1 MGACLYQNI
10 FVILQQNLRN
20 MDVRERLAALRAQM
34 HEQGLAAYVVP
45 GNDPHASEYMASHWC
60 EMQWLSGFNGESG
73 TMVVTTDRALLWTDS
88 RYYLQAGI
96 ELKDS
101 TIELM
106 RESDID
112 CPSVVEWLKGELKAE
127 SQEPRDERFIGL
139 NPEMFSVND
148 FKAWKE
154 QFAEAGIG
162 VKSVDL
168 IKPIWTEGR
177 PAIPSD
183 KLYPY
188 SADFAGETVESKISR
203 MREILEAKGESQ
215 KSKDYALIV
224 SALDEIAWLLNIRG
238 NDVEYNPVVISY
250 VVLEGDK
257 CTLFVN
263 PEKIDSAAQNYL
275 DFNNI
280 DVQPYEAVFDYIH
293 GLRGTI
299 FYDGAKVNEALYE
312 AIDNGPS
319 DQGPRTKAKNIQS
332 PILIDKAK
340 KNAVELEG
348 ERIAMRQDGAALT
361 RFFKWL
367 EETLV
372 ESQKSKVERPLT
384 EWDLME
390 KLHAFRA
397 MGENFVEESFGTIAG
412 YQGNGAIVHY
422 AATKEHCAE
431 VKKEGMLLLDSGG
444 QYLDG
449 TTDITRTV
457 WLGGRIPEQA
467 KLDYTYVLKGH
478 IALQTARFPR
488 GTRGNQLDALAKQYM
503 WQAGIT
509 FGHGTGHG
517 VGHFLGC
524 HEGPQNVRTDN
535 NPTPLEVGH
544 IISDEPGIYRTGKW
558 GIRTENLITVIP
570 AKQTKATTT
579 EDEWLTF
586 ETLTLCFYDTSLI
599 EMSLM
604 TEDEIDWLNAYHV
617 RVYKEV
623 SPLLNEEEKHYLAKK
638 CVALEI

>member
-1 MGACLYQNI
+1 M
-10 FVILQQNLRN
+10 
-20 MDVRERLAALRAQM
+20 REA
-34 HEQGLAAYVVP
+34 GVAAYVVP
-45 GNDPHASEYMASHWC
+45 GNDPHASEYMAAHWC

-73 TMVVTTDRALLWTDS
+73 TVVVTADRALLWTDS

-112 CPSVVEWLKGELKAE
+112 CPKIIDWL
-127 SQEPRDERFIGL
+127 STNVQGL
-139 NPEMFSVND
+139 VGVNPEMFSVND
-148 FKAWKE
+148 F
-154 QFAEAGIG
+154 AEWNAQ
-162 VKSVDL
+162 VQLKSIDL
-168 IKPIWTEGR
+168 IRPLWTEGR
-177 PAIPSD
+177 PAIPAD

-188 SADFAGETVESKISR
+188 SADFAGETVESKLAR
-203 MREILEAKGESQ
+203 MREQLAAKKG
-215 KSKDYALIV
+215 DALII

-250 VVLEGDK
+250 AVLEADK
-257 CTLFVN
+257 CTLFVDSN
-263 PEKIDSAAQNYL
+263 KIDSPAQNYL

-280 DVQPYEAVFDYIH
+280 DVLPYEAVFDYIR
-293 GLRGTI
+293 GLKGTVL
-299 FYDGAKVNEALYE
+299 FDGARVNEALYE
-312 AIDNGPS
+312 AIPEARKKIN
-319 DQGPRTKAKNIQS
+319 TKS
-332 PILIDKAK
+332 PILIDKAH

-348 ERIAMRQDGAALT
+348 ERIAMRQDAAALT
-361 RFFKWL
+361 RFFLWL
-367 EETLV
+367 EKEAFKNGQT
-372 ESQKSKVERPLT
+372 QT
-384 EWDLME
+384 EWTLME
-390 KLHAFRA
+390 KLHEFRLR
-397 MGENFVEESFGTIAG
+397 GENFVEESFGTIAG
-412 YQGNGAIVHY
+412 YKGNGAIVHY
-422 AATKEHCAE
+422 AATPDKCAE
-431 VKKEGMLLLDSGG
+431 VKPEGMLLLDSGG

-478 IALQTARFPR
+478 IALARARFPR
-488 GTRGNQLDALAKQYM
+488 GTRGNQLDALAKQFM
-503 WQAGIT
+503 WEAGIT

-535 NPTPLEVGH
+535 NPTALEVGH
-544 IISDEPGIYRTGKW
+544 IISDEPGIYRTDKW

-570 AKQTKATTT
+570 AKRTKATTT

-599 EMSLM
+599 ERSLM
-604 TEDEIDWLNAYHV
+604 TEDELDWLNAYHV

-623 SPLLNEEEKHYLAKK
+623 SPLLNAEERKFLARK
-638 CVALEI
+638 CAALEI

>member
-1 MGACLYQNI
+1 MTVQ
-10 FVILQQNLRN
+10 
-20 MDVRERLAALRAQM
+20 ERLAALRGEM
-34 HEQGLAAYVVP
+34 REQGLAAYIVP

-73 TMVVTTDRALLWTDS
+73 TVVVTMDRALLWTDS

-112 CPSVVEWLKGELKAE
+112 CPSVAQWLTKEGERLKVKGE
-127 SQEPRDERFIGL
+127 RFVVGV

-148 FKAWKE
+148 FQELKE
-154 QFAEAGIG
+154 KLESFNFQLSSFN
-162 VKSVDL
+162 L
-168 IKPIWTEGR
+168 IQPIWTEGR

-183 KLYPY
+183 KLYAYP
-188 SADFAGETVESKISR
+188 ADYAGETVESKLAR
-203 MREILEAKGESQ
+203 MREKLAAMHGDSMI
-215 KSKDYALIV
+215 I

-250 VVLEGDK
+250 VVLEADK

-263 PEKIDSAAQNYL
+263 PGKIDSAAQNYL
-275 DFNNI
+275 DSNHI
-280 DVQPYEAVFDYIH
+280 DVQPYEAVFNYIR
-293 GLRGTI
+293 GLKGTV

-312 AIDNGPS
+312 AIDQGPS
-319 DQGPRTKAKNIQS
+319 DQGPRTKAVNIQS
-332 PILIDKAK
+332 PILVDKAK

-348 ERIAMRQDGAALT
+348 ERRAMRLDGAALT

-367 EETLV
+367 EETLDKRQKTKD
-372 ESQKSKVERPLT
+372 ESPLT

-390 KLHAFRA
+390 KLHEFRA
-397 MGENFVEESFGTIAG
+397 MGEGFVEESFGTIAG

-422 AATKEHCAE
+422 AATKENCAE
-431 VKKEGMLLLDSGG
+431 VRKEGMLLLDSGG

-449 TTDITRTV
+449 TTDITRTT
-457 WLGGRIPEQA
+457 WLGGRIPQQA
-467 KLDYTYVLKGH
+467 KDDYTYVLKGH
-478 IALQTARFPR
+478 IALARARFPR

-503 WQAGIT
+503 WAAGIT

-535 NPTPLEVGH
+535 NPTPLEAGH

-570 AKQTKATTT
+570 AKQTKETTT
-579 EDEWLTF
+579 EDEWLAF
-586 ETLTLCFYDTSLI
+586 ETLTLCFYDTNLI
-599 EMSLM
+599 EMSMM

-623 SPLLNEEEKHYLAKK
+623 SPLLNEEEREYLARK
-638 CVALEI
+638 CKALEI

>member
-1 MGACLYQNI
+1 M
-10 FVILQQNLRN
+10 
-20 MDVRERLAALRAQM
+20 REA
-34 HEQGLAAYVVP
+34 GVAAYVVP
-45 GNDPHASEYMASHWC
+45 GNDPHASEYMAAHWC

-73 TMVVTTDRALLWTDS
+73 TVVVTADRALLWTDS

-112 CPSVVEWLKGELKAE
+112 CPKIIDWL
-127 SQEPRDERFIGL
+127 STNVQGL
-139 NPEMFSVND
+139 VGVNPEMFSVND
-148 FKAWKE
+148 F
-154 QFAEAGIG
+154 AEWNAQ
-162 VKSVDL
+162 VQLKSIDL
-168 IKPIWTEGR
+168 IRPLWTEGR
-177 PAIPSD
+177 PAIPAD

-188 SADFAGETVESKISR
+188 SADFAGETVESKLAR
-203 MREILEAKGESQ
+203 MREQLAAKKG
-215 KSKDYALIV
+215 DALII

-250 VVLEGDK
+250 AVLEADK
-257 CTLFVN
+257 CTLFVDSN
-263 PEKIDSAAQNYL
+263 KIDSPAQNYL

-280 DVQPYEAVFDYIH
+280 DVLPYEAVFDYIR
-293 GLRGTI
+293 GLKGTVL
-299 FYDGAKVNEALYE
+299 FDGARVNEALYE
-312 AIDNGPS
+312 AIPEACKKIN
-319 DQGPRTKAKNIQS
+319 TKS
-332 PILIDKAK
+332 PILIDKAH

-348 ERIAMRQDGAALT
+348 ERIAMRQDAAALT
-361 RFFKWL
+361 RFFLWL
-367 EETLV
+367 EKEAFKNGQT
-372 ESQKSKVERPLT
+372 QT
-384 EWDLME
+384 EWTLME
-390 KLHAFRA
+390 KLHEFRLR
-397 MGENFVEESFGTIAG
+397 GENFVEESFGTIAG
-412 YQGNGAIVHY
+412 YKGNGAIVHY
-422 AATKEHCAE
+422 AATPDKCAE
-431 VKKEGMLLLDSGG
+431 VKPEGMLLLDSGG

-478 IALQTARFPR
+478 IALARARFPR
-488 GTRGNQLDALAKQYM
+488 GTRGNQLDALAKQFM
-503 WQAGIT
+503 WEAGIT

-535 NPTPLEVGH
+535 NPTALEVGH
-544 IISDEPGIYRTGKW
+544 IISDEPGIYRTDKW

-570 AKQTKATTT
+570 AKRTKATTT

-599 EMSLM
+599 ERSLM
-604 TEDEIDWLNAYHV
+604 TEDELDWLNAYHV

-623 SPLLNEEEKHYLAKK
+623 SPLLNAEERKFLARK
-638 CVALEI
+638 CAAIEI

>member
-1 MGACLYQNI
+1 MNVL
-10 FVILQQNLRN
+10 
-20 MDVRERLAALRAQM
+20 DRLAALRAAM
-34 HEQGLAAYVVP
+34 KEAKVAAYVVP

-73 TMVVTTDRALLWTDS
+73 TMVVTTDKALLWTDS

-112 CPSVVEWLKGELKAE
+112 CPSVVDWLAE
-127 SQEPRDERFIGL
+127 NVQGL
-139 NPEMFSVND
+139 VGVNPEMFSVND
-148 FKAWKE
+148 FSAWNEKI
-154 QFAEAGIG
+154 AL
-162 VKSVDL
+162 KSIDL
-168 IKPIWTEGR
+168 IKPLWIEGR
-177 PAIPSD
+177 PAIPQD

-188 SADFAGETVESKISR
+188 SADFAGESVESKLAR
-203 MREILEAKGESQ
+203 MREKLA
-215 KSKDYALIV
+215 ALHGDAIIV

-250 VVLEGDK
+250 VVLEADK
-257 CTLFVN
+257 CTLFVDAN
-263 PEKIDSAAQNYL
+263 KIDTVARNYL

-280 DVQPYEAVFDYIH
+280 DVQPYEAVFEYIAR
-293 GLRGTI
+293 LSGTVI
-299 FYDGAKVNEALYE
+299 YDGARVNEALFE
-312 AIDNGPS
+312 AIPAGCKKIN
-319 DQGPRTKAKNIQS
+319 TKS
-332 PILIDKAK
+332 PILIDKAH

-348 ERIAMRQDGAALT
+348 ERIAMRQDAAALT

-367 EETLV
+367 EEEAFANGKT
-372 ESQKSKVERPLT
+372 QT

-390 KLHAFRA
+390 KLHAFRV

-412 YQGNGAIVHY
+412 YKGNGAIVHY
-422 AATKEHCAE
+422 AATKDNCAE
-431 VKKEGMLLLDSGG
+431 VKPEGMLLLDSGG

-457 WLGGRIPEQA
+457 WLGGEIPTQA

-503 WQAGIT
+503 WEAGIT

-544 IISDEPGIYRTGKW
+544 IVSDEPGIYRTGQW

-570 AKQTKATTT
+570 AKQTEATTT

-586 ETLTLCFYDTSLI
+586 ETLTLCFYDTNLI
-599 EMSLM
+599 DMSLM
-604 TEDEIDWLNAYHV
+604 TDKEIAWINAYHE
-617 RVYKEV
+617 RVYKETA
-623 SPLLNEEEKHYLAKK
+623 PLLNAEEAAYLARK
-638 CVALEI
+638 CAPIQL

>member
-1 MGACLYQNI
+1 MTVL
-10 FVILQQNLRN
+10 
-20 MDVRERLAALRAQM
+20 ERLSALRELM
-34 HEQGLAAYVVP
+34 RKNGLAAYVVP

-60 EMQWLSGFNGESG
+60 EMQWISGFNGESG
-73 TMVVTTDRALLWTDS
+73 TMVVTLDKALLWTDS

-112 CPSVVEWLKGELKAE
+112 CPSVIDWLSENIQGVV
-127 SQEPRDERFIGL
+127 GV

-148 FKAWKE
+148 FADWKE
-154 QFAEAGIG
+154 KAELRSI
-162 VKSVDL
+162 DL
-168 IKPIWTEGR
+168 IKPIWTENR
-177 PAIPSD
+177 PAIPQD

-188 SADFAGETVESKISR
+188 SADFAGETIESKLSR
-203 MREILEAKGESQ
+203 MREQLAK
-215 KSKDYALIV
+215 KKADALIV

-250 VVLEGDK
+250 VVLEADK
-257 CTLFVN
+257 CTLFVDAN
-263 PEKIDSAAQNYL
+263 KIDSPAQNYL

-280 DVQPYEAVFDYIH
+280 DVKPYEAVFSYISS
-293 GLRGTI
+293 LSGTI
-299 FYDGAKVNEALYE
+299 LYDGARVNEALYE
-312 AIDNGPS
+312 AIPEGCKKIN
-319 DQGPRTKAKNIQS
+319 AKS

-348 ERIAMRQDGAALT
+348 ERIAMRQDAVALT
-361 RFFKWL
+361 RFFMWL
-367 EETLV
+367 EEEAFANGQT
-372 ESQKSKVERPLT
+372 QT
-384 EWDLME
+384 EWSLME
-390 KLHAFRA
+390 KLHEFRLK
-397 MGENFVEESFGTIAG
+397 GENFVEESFGTIAG
-412 YQGNGAIVHY
+412 YLGNGAIVHY
-422 AATKEHCAE
+422 AATKDNCAE
-431 VKKEGMLLLDSGG
+431 VKPQGMLLLDSGG

-457 WLGGRIPEQA
+457 WLGGRIPQQA

-478 IALQTARFPR
+478 IALARARFPR

-503 WQAGIT
+503 WEAGIT

-535 NPTPLEVGH
+535 NPTALEVGH
-544 IISDEPGIYRTGKW
+544 IISDEPGIYRTDMW

-579 EDEWLTF
+579 EDEWLAF

-604 TEDEIDWLNAYHV
+604 TEDEIHWINAYHV

-623 SPLLNEEEKHYLAKK
+623 SPLLNDEEKKYLAYK
-638 CVALEI
+638 CAALGD

>member
-1 MGACLYQNI
+1 MKEAK
-10 FVILQQNLRN
+10 V
-20 MDVRERLAALRAQM
+20 
-34 HEQGLAAYVVP
+34 AAYVMP

-73 TMVVTTDRALLWTDS
+73 TMVVTTDKALLWTDS

-112 CPSVVEWLKGELKAE
+112 CPSVVDWLAE
-127 SQEPRDERFIGL
+127 NVQGL
-139 NPEMFSVND
+139 VGVNPEMFSVND
-148 FKAWKE
+148 FSAWNEKI
-154 QFAEAGIG
+154 AL
-162 VKSVDL
+162 KSIDL
-168 IKPIWTEGR
+168 IKPLWIEGR
-177 PAIPSD
+177 PAIPAD

-188 SADFAGETVESKISR
+188 SADFAGENVESKLAR
-203 MREILEAKGESQ
+203 MREKLV
-215 KSKDYALIV
+215 ALHGDAIIV
-224 SALDEIAWLLNIRG
+224 SASDEIAWLLNIRG

-250 VVLEGDK
+250 VVLEADK
-257 CTLFVN
+257 CTLFVDAN
-263 PEKIDSAAQNYL
+263 KIDTVARNYL

-280 DVQPYEAVFDYIH
+280 DMQPYEAVFEYIAR
-293 GLRGTI
+293 LSGTVI
-299 FYDGAKVNEALYE
+299 YDGARVNEALFE
-312 AIDNGPS
+312 AIPANCKKIN
-319 DQGPRTKAKNIQS
+319 TKS
-332 PILIDKAK
+332 PILIDKAH

-348 ERIAMRQDGAALT
+348 ERIAMRQDAAALT

-367 EETLV
+367 EEEAFANGKT
-372 ESQKSKVERPLT
+372 QT

-390 KLHAFRA
+390 KLHAFRV

-412 YQGNGAIVHY
+412 YKGNGAIVHY
-422 AATKEHCAE
+422 AATKDNCAE
-431 VKKEGMLLLDSGG
+431 VKPEGMLLLDSGG

-457 WLGGRIPEQA
+457 WLGGEIPTQA

-488 GTRGNQLDALAKQYM
+488 GTRGNQLDALAKQFM
-503 WQAGIT
+503 WEAGIT

-544 IISDEPGIYRTGKW
+544 IVSDEPGIYRTGQW

-570 AKQTKATTT
+570 AKQTEATTT

-586 ETLTLCFYDTSLI
+586 ETLTLCFYDTNLI
-599 EMSLM
+599 DMSLM
-604 TEDEIDWLNAYHV
+604 TDKEIAWINAYHE
-617 RVYKEV
+617 RVYKETA
-623 SPLLNEEEKHYLAKK
+623 PLLNAEEAAYLARK
-638 CVALEI
+638 CAPIQL

>member
-1 MGACLYQNI
+1 MNI
-10 FVILQQNLRN
+10 L
-20 MDVRERLAALRAQM
+20 ERLAALRALM
-34 HEQGLAAYVVP
+34 KENGLSAYVVP

-60 EMQWLSGFNGESG
+60 EMQWLSGFNGEAG
-73 TMVVTTDRALLWTDS
+73 TMVVTMDKALLWTDS

-106 RESDID
+106 RESDVD
-112 CPSVVEWLKGELKAE
+112 CPRITEWLCEQFTVHN
-127 SQEPRDERFIGL
+127 SQCTIGV

-154 QFAEAGIG
+154 DLAKAGIEIQ
-162 VKSVDL
+162 SIDL
-168 IKPIWTEGR
+168 IKPIWVEGR
-177 PAIPSD
+177 PAIPQD

-188 SADFAGETVESKISR
+188 SADFAGETVESKLTR
-203 MREILEAKGESQ
+203 MREIVNR
-215 KSKDYALIV
+215 KSSNRQWALII

-250 VVLEGDK
+250 VVLEADK
-257 CTLFVN
+257 CTLFVDAN
-263 PEKIDSAAQNYL
+263 KVDTVAQNYL

-280 DVQPYEAVFDYIH
+280 DVQSYEAVFAYIN
-293 GLRGTI
+293 GLKGTVL
-299 FYDGAKVNEALYE
+299 YDGARVNEALFE
-312 AIDNGPS
+312 AIPADCKKIN
-319 DQGPRTKAKNIQS
+319 TKS

-348 ERIAMRQDGAALT
+348 ERIAMRQDAVALT

-367 EETLV
+367 EEEAFADGKT
-372 ESQKSKVERPLT
+372 QT

-390 KLHAFRA
+390 KLHEFRA

-422 AATKEHCAE
+422 AATKDNCAI
-431 VKKEGMLLLDSGG
+431 VKPEGMLLLDSGG

-457 WLGGRIPEQA
+457 WLGGRIPQQA

-478 IALQTARFPR
+478 IALARARFPR

-503 WQAGIT
+503 WEAGIT
-509 FGHGTGHG
+509 YGHGTGHG

-535 NPTPLEVGH
+535 NPTALEIGH
-544 IISDEPGIYRTGKW
+544 IVSDEPGIYRTDKW

-570 AKQTKATTT
+570 AKQTKETTT
-579 EDEWLTF
+579 EDEWLAF

-623 SPLLNEEEKHYLAKK
+623 SPLLNDEEKSYLAYK
-638 CVALEI
+638 CAAIEL

>member
-1 MGACLYQNI
+1 MKVL
-10 FVILQQNLRN
+10 
-20 MDVRERLAALRAQM
+20 DRLAALRAAM
-34 HEQGLAAYVVP
+34 KEANVAAYVVP

-73 TMVVTTDRALLWTDS
+73 TMVVTTDKALLWTDS

-112 CPSVVEWLKGELKAE
+112 CPSVVDWLAE
-127 SQEPRDERFIGL
+127 NVQGL
-139 NPEMFSVND
+139 VGVNPEMFSVND
-148 FKAWKE
+148 FSAWNEKI
-154 QFAEAGIG
+154 AL
-162 VKSVDL
+162 KSIDL
-168 IKPIWTEGR
+168 IKPLWIEGR
-177 PAIPSD
+177 PAIPQD

-188 SADFAGETVESKISR
+188 SADFAGESVESKLAR
-203 MREILEAKGESQ
+203 MRKKLA
-215 KSKDYALIV
+215 ALHGDAIIV

-250 VVLEGDK
+250 VVLKADK
-257 CTLFVN
+257 CTLFVDAN
-263 PEKIDSAAQNYL
+263 KIDTVARNYL

-280 DVQPYEAVFDYIH
+280 DVQPYEAVFEYIAR
-293 GLRGTI
+293 LSGTVI
-299 FYDGAKVNEALYE
+299 YDGARVNEALFE
-312 AIDNGPS
+312 AIPAGCKKIN
-319 DQGPRTKAKNIQS
+319 TKS
-332 PILIDKAK
+332 PILIDKAH

-348 ERIAMRQDGAALT
+348 ERIAMRQDAAALT

-367 EETLV
+367 EEEAFANGKT
-372 ESQKSKVERPLT
+372 QT

-390 KLHAFRA
+390 KLHAFRV

-412 YQGNGAIVHY
+412 YKGNGAIVHY
-422 AATKEHCAE
+422 AATKENCAE
-431 VKKEGMLLLDSGG
+431 VHPKGMLLLDSGG

-457 WLGGRIPEQA
+457 WLGGEIPTQA

-503 WQAGIT
+503 WEAGIT

-544 IISDEPGIYRTGKW
+544 IVSDEPGIYRTGQW

-570 AKQTKATTT
+570 AKQTEATTT

-586 ETLTLCFYDTSLI
+586 ETLTLCFYDTNLI
-599 EMSLM
+599 DMSLM
-604 TEDEIDWLNAYHV
+604 TDKEIAWINAYHE
-617 RVYKEV
+617 RVYKETA
-623 SPLLNEEEKHYLAKK
+623 PLLNAEEAAYLARK
-638 CVALEI
+638 CAPIQL

>member
-1 MGACLYQNI
+1 MKTI
-10 FVILQQNLRN
+10 EKI
-20 MDVRERLAALRAQM
+20 AALRQAM
-34 HEQGLAAYVVP
+34 REAGVAAYVVP
-45 GNDPHASEYMASHWC
+45 GNDPHASEYMAAHWC

-73 TMVVTTDRALLWTDS
+73 TVVVTEDRALLWTDS

-112 CPSVVEWLKGELKAE
+112 CPSVVNWLSENVQGL
-127 SQEPRDERFIGL
+127 IGV

-148 FKAWKE
+148 FAEWKE
-154 QFAEAGIG
+154 KIQL
-162 VKSVDL
+162 KSIDL
-168 IKPIWTEGR
+168 IRPLWTEGR
-177 PAIPSD
+177 PAIPAD

-188 SADFAGETVESKISR
+188 SADFAGETVESKLAR
-203 MREILEAKGESQ
+203 MREQLAAKKG
-215 KSKDYALIV
+215 DALII

-250 VVLEGDK
+250 VVLEADK
-257 CTLFVN
+257 CTLFVDSN
-263 PEKIDSAAQNYL
+263 KIDSPAQNYL

-280 DVQPYEAVFDYIH
+280 DVLPYEAVFEYIR
-293 GLRGTI
+293 GLKGMVL
-299 FYDGAKVNEALYE
+299 FDGARVNEALYE
-312 AIDNGPS
+312 AIPEGCKKVN
-319 DQGPRTKAKNIQS
+319 TKS
-332 PILIDKAK
+332 PILIDKAH

-348 ERIAMRQDGAALT
+348 ERIAMRQDAAALT
-361 RFFKWL
+361 RFFLWL
-367 EETLV
+367 EKEAFKNGQT
-372 ESQKSKVERPLT
+372 QT
-384 EWDLME
+384 EWTLME
-390 KLHAFRA
+390 KLHEFRLR
-397 MGENFVEESFGTIAG
+397 GENFVEESFGTIAG
-412 YQGNGAIVHY
+412 YKGNGAIVHY
-422 AATKEHCAE
+422 AATPEKCAE
-431 VKKEGMLLLDSGG
+431 VKPEGMLLLDSGG

-478 IALQTARFPR
+478 IALARARFPR

-503 WQAGIT
+503 WEAGIT

-535 NPTPLEVGH
+535 NPTALEVGH
-544 IISDEPGIYRTGKW
+544 IISDEPGIYRTDKW

-570 AKQTKATTT
+570 AKRTKATTT
-579 EDEWLTF
+579 EDEWLAF
-586 ETLTLCFYDTSLI
+586 ETLTLCFYDTNLI

-617 RVYKEV
+617 RVYKETA
-623 SPLLNEEEKHYLAKK
+623 PLLNAEERNFLARK
-638 CVALEI
+638 CAALEV

>member
-1 MGACLYQNI
+1 MKTI
-10 FVILQQNLRN
+10 
-20 MDVRERLAALRAQM
+20 EKLAALRQAM
-34 HEQGLAAYVVP
+34 REAGVAAYVVP
-45 GNDPHASEYMASHWC
+45 GNDPHASEYMAAHWC

-73 TMVVTTDRALLWTDS
+73 TVVVTEDRALLWTDS

-112 CPSVVEWLKGELKAE
+112 CPSVVNWLSEHVQGL
-127 SQEPRDERFIGL
+127 IGV

-148 FKAWKE
+148 FAEWKE
-154 QFAEAGIG
+154 KIQL
-162 VKSVDL
+162 KSIDL
-168 IKPIWTEGR
+168 IRPLWVEGR

-183 KLYPY
+183 RLYPY
-188 SADFAGETVESKISR
+188 SADFAGETVESKLAR
-203 MREILEAKGESQ
+203 MREQLAVKQGN
-215 KSKDYALIV
+215 ALII

-250 VVLEGDK
+250 VVLEADK
-257 CTLFVN
+257 CTLFVDAA
-263 PEKIDSAAQNYL
+263 KIDSPAQNYL

-280 DVQPYEAVFDYIH
+280 DVLPYEAVFDYIR
-293 GLRGTI
+293 GLKGTVL
-299 FYDGAKVNEALYE
+299 FDGARVNEALYE
-312 AIDNGPS
+312 AIPEACKKIN
-319 DQGPRTKAKNIQS
+319 TKS
-332 PILIDKAK
+332 PILIDKAH

-348 ERIAMRQDGAALT
+348 ERIAMRQDAAALT
-361 RFFKWL
+361 RFFLWL
-367 EETLV
+367 EKEAFQNGQT
-372 ESQKSKVERPLT
+372 QT
-384 EWDLME
+384 EWTLME
-390 KLHAFRA
+390 KLHEFRLR
-397 MGENFVEESFGTIAG
+397 GENFVEESFGTIAG
-412 YQGNGAIVHY
+412 YKGNGAIVHY
-422 AATKEHCAE
+422 AATPDKCAE
-431 VKKEGMLLLDSGG
+431 VKPEGMLLLDSGG

-478 IALQTARFPR
+478 IALARARFPR
-488 GTRGNQLDALAKQYM
+488 GTRGNQLDALAKQFM
-503 WQAGIT
+503 WEAGIT

-535 NPTPLEVGH
+535 NPAALEIGH
-544 IISDEPGIYRTGKW
+544 IISDEPGIYRTDKW

-570 AKQTKATTT
+570 AKRTKATTT
-579 EDEWLTF
+579 EDEWLAF
-586 ETLTLCFYDTSLI
+586 ETLTLCFYDTNLI
-599 EMSLM
+599 ERSLM

-623 SPLLNEEEKHYLAKK
+623 SPLLNAEERKFLARK
-638 CVALEI
+638 CAALD

>member
-1 MGACLYQNI
+1 
-10 FVILQQNLRN
+10 
-20 MDVRERLAALRAQM
+20 MDVKDRLSALRKAM
-34 HEQGLAAYVVP
+34 REAGLSAYVVP
-45 GNDPHASEYMASHWC
+45 GNDPHASEYMAAHWC
-60 EMQWLSGFNGESG
+60 EMQWLSGFSGEAG
-73 TMVVTTDRALLWTDS
+73 TMVVTLDKALLWTDS

-112 CPSVVEWLKGELKAE
+112 CPSITDWLCDELKIKNE
-127 SQEPRDERFIGL
+127 KLKIGV

-148 FKAWKE
+148 FGEWRDKLSD
-154 QFAEAGIG
+154 AGIQI
-162 VKSVDL
+162 KSIDL
-168 IKPIWTEGR
+168 IKPLWTEGR
-177 PAIPSD
+177 PAIPAD

-188 SADFAGETVESKISR
+188 SADFAGETVESKLAR
-203 MREILEAKGESQ
+203 MREIVNR
-215 KSKDYALIV
+215 KSSNGKWALV
-224 SALDEIAWLLNIRG
+224 TNALDEIAWLLNIRG
-238 NDVEYNPVVISY
+238 NDVEFNPVVIAY
-250 VVLEGDK
+250 VVLQADK
-257 CTLFVN
+257 CTLFVDAH
-263 PEKIDSAAQNYL
+263 KIDSPAQNYL

-280 DVQPYEAVFDYIH
+280 DVQPYEAVFDYIR
-293 GLRGTI
+293 GLQGTVL
-299 FYDGAKVNEALYE
+299 YDGARVNEALYE
-312 AIDNGPS
+312 AIPEACKKVN
-319 DQGPRTKAKNIQS
+319 TKS

-348 ERIAMRQDGAALT
+348 ERIAMRQDSAALT

-367 EETLV
+367 EEEAFSNDKRQTTND
-372 ESQKSKVERPLT
+372 RLT

-390 KLHAFRA
+390 KLHEFRL

-412 YQGNGAIVHY
+412 YKGNGAIVHY
-422 AATKEHCAE
+422 AATKDNCAE
-431 VKKEGMLLLDSGG
+431 VHPEGMLLLDSGG

-457 WLGGRIPEQA
+457 WLGGDIPEQA

-478 IALQTARFPR
+478 IALQTVRFPR

-503 WQAGIT
+503 WEAGIT

-535 NPTPLEVGH
+535 NPTVLEVGH
-544 IISDEPGIYRTGKW
+544 VISDEPGIYRTGEW

-570 AKQTKATTT
+570 APLSNEALTGPTTN
-579 EDEWLTF
+579 DEWLTF

-599 EMSLM
+599 EWSLM
-604 TEDEIDWLNAYHV
+604 TPAEIAWLNAYHE
-617 RVYKEV
+617 RVYKETA
-623 SPLLNEEEKHYLAKK
+623 PLLNADEAAFLAKK
-638 CVALEI
+638 CAPIAA

>member
-1 MGACLYQNI
+1 MHRKIYFLMN
-10 FVILQQNLRN
+10 VL
-20 MDVRERLAALRAQM
+20 ERLAALRQQM
-34 HEQGLAAYVVP
+34 REAGVAAYVVP
-45 GNDPHASEYMASHWC
+45 GNDPHASEYMASHWF
-60 EMQWLSGFNGESG
+60 EMQWISGFNGESG
-73 TMVVTTDRALLWTDS
+73 TMVITMDRALLWTDS

-96 ELKDS
+96 ELKGS

-112 CPSVVEWLKGELKAE
+112 CPKLIDWLADNVQGL
-127 SQEPRDERFIGL
+127 IGV

-148 FKAWKE
+148 FADWKE
-154 QFAEAGIG
+154 KVEL
-162 VKSVDL
+162 KSIDL

-177 PAIPSD
+177 PAIPQH

-188 SADFAGETVESKISR
+188 SADFAGETVESKLAR
-203 MREILEAKGESQ
+203 MREIINH
-215 KSKDYALIV
+215 KSAIINHKWALII

-238 NDVEYNPVVISY
+238 KDVEYNPVVISY
-250 VVLEGDK
+250 VVLEADK
-257 CTLFVN
+257 CTLFVDPN
-263 PEKIDSAAQNYL
+263 KVDSPAQNYL

-280 DVQPYEAVFDYIH
+280 DIKPYEAVFDYIRS
-293 GLRGTI
+293 LSGTI
-299 FYDGAKVNEALYE
+299 LYDGARVNEALYE
-312 AIDNGPS
+312 AIPEGCKKINS
-319 DQGPRTKAKNIQS
+319 KS

-348 ERIAMRQDGAALT
+348 ERLAMKQDAVALT

-367 EETLV
+367 EE
-372 ESQKSKVERPLT
+372 EAFANSKTQT
-384 EWDLME
+384 EWNLME
-390 KLHAFRA
+390 KLHEFRA
-397 MGENFVEESFGTIAG
+397 MGENFTDESFGTIAG

-422 AATKEHCAE
+422 AATKDNCAE
-431 VKKEGMLLLDSGG
+431 VHPEGMLLLDSGG

-457 WLGGRIPEQA
+457 WLGGRIPQQA

-478 IALQTARFPR
+478 IALATARFPR

-503 WQAGIT
+503 WAAGIT
-509 FGHGTGHG
+509 YGHGTGHG

-535 NPTPLEVGH
+535 NPTPLEIGH

-599 EMSLM
+599 EMSIM

-617 RVYKEV
+617 RVYKEIA
-623 SPLLNEEEKHYLAKK
+623 PLLNADEAKYLARK
-638 CVALEI
+638 CAAIEL

>member
-1 MGACLYQNI
+1 MNI
-10 FVILQQNLRN
+10 
-20 MDVRERLAALRAQM
+20 RERIEALRSAM
-34 HEQGLAAYVVP
+34 RAEGLAAYVVP
-45 GNDPHASEYMASHWC
+45 GNDPHASEYMAAHWC

-73 TMVVTTDRALLWTDS
+73 TMVVTLDRALLWTDS

-96 ELKDS
+96 ELEGS
-101 TIELM
+101 GIELM

-112 CPSVVEWLKGELKAE
+112 CPSVPEWLERLAVSGERLE
-127 SQEPRDERFIGL
+127 VGV
-139 NPEMFSVND
+139 NPEMFSVD
-148 FKAWKE
+148 TFAAWSEK
-154 QFAEAGIG
+154 ISL
-162 VKSVDL
+162 KSVDL
-168 IKPIWTEGR
+168 IKPLWTEGR
-177 PAIPSD
+177 PAIPQD
-183 KLYPY
+183 KLSPY
-188 SADFAGETVESKISR
+188 SADFAGETVESKLAR
-203 MREILEAKGESQ
+203 MR
-215 KSKDYALIV
+215 ALINGKWKIENGKWALVV

-250 VVLEGDK
+250 VVLEDDK
-257 CTLFVN
+257 CTLFVDAN
-263 PEKIDSAAQNYL
+263 KIDSPAQNYL

-280 DVQPYEAVFDYIH
+280 DVQPYEAVFDYIAS
-293 GLRGTI
+293 LSGTVL
-299 FYDGAKVNEALYE
+299 FDGARVNEALYE
-312 AIDNGPS
+312 AIPASCKKIN
-319 DQGPRTKAKNIQS
+319 TKS

-340 KNAVELEG
+340 KNAIELEG
-348 ERIAMRQDGAALT
+348 ERIAMRQDCVALT

-367 EETLV
+367 DEEAFANGQT
-372 ESQKSKVERPLT
+372 QT
-384 EWDLME
+384 EWSLME
-390 KLHAFRA
+390 KLHEFRM

-422 AATKEHCAE
+422 AATEDKCAE
-431 VKKEGMLLLDSGG
+431 VKPEGMLLLDSGG

-457 WLGGRIPEQA
+457 WLGGRIPQQA

-509 FGHGTGHG
+509 YGHGTGHG

-558 GIRTENLITVIP
+558 GIRTENLITVVP

-599 EMSLM
+599 EMDLM
-604 TEDEIDWLNAYHV
+604 TDEEIDYINAYHV

-623 SPLLNEEEKHYLAKK
+623 SPLLSDEEKSYLAYK
-638 CVALEI
+638 CAAIER

>member
-1 MGACLYQNI
+1 MNVL
-10 FVILQQNLRN
+10 
-20 MDVRERLAALRAQM
+20 DRLAALRAAM
-34 HEQGLAAYVVP
+34 KEAKVAAYVVP

-73 TMVVTTDRALLWTDS
+73 TMVVTTDKALLWTDS

-112 CPSVVEWLKGELKAE
+112 CPSVVDWLAE
-127 SQEPRDERFIGL
+127 NVQGL
-139 NPEMFSVND
+139 VGVNPEMFSVND
-148 FKAWKE
+148 FSAWNEKI
-154 QFAEAGIG
+154 AL
-162 VKSVDL
+162 KSIDL
-168 IKPIWTEGR
+168 IKPLWIEGR
-177 PAIPSD
+177 PAIPQD

-188 SADFAGETVESKISR
+188 SADFAGETVESKLAR
-203 MREILEAKGESQ
+203 MREKLV
-215 KSKDYALIV
+215 ALHGDAIIV

-250 VVLEGDK
+250 VVLKADK
-257 CTLFVN
+257 CTLFVDAN
-263 PEKIDSAAQNYL
+263 KIDTVARNYL

-280 DVQPYEAVFDYIH
+280 DVQPYEAVFEYIAR
-293 GLRGTI
+293 LSGTVI
-299 FYDGAKVNEALYE
+299 YDGARVNEALFE
-312 AIDNGPS
+312 AIPAGRKKIN
-319 DQGPRTKAKNIQS
+319 TKS
-332 PILIDKAK
+332 PILIDKAH

-348 ERIAMRQDGAALT
+348 ERIAMRQDAAALT

-367 EETLV
+367 EEEAFANGKT
-372 ESQKSKVERPLT
+372 QT

-390 KLHAFRA
+390 KLHAFRV

-412 YQGNGAIVHY
+412 YKGNGAIVHY
-422 AATKEHCAE
+422 AATKDNCAE
-431 VKKEGMLLLDSGG
+431 VKPEGMLLLDSGG

-457 WLGGRIPEQA
+457 WLGGEIPTQA

-503 WQAGIT
+503 WEAGIT

-544 IISDEPGIYRTGKW
+544 IVSDEPGIYRTGQW

-570 AKQTKATTT
+570 AKQTEATTT

-586 ETLTLCFYDTSLI
+586 ETLTLCFYDTNLI
-599 EMSLM
+599 DMSLM
-604 TEDEIDWLNAYHV
+604 TDKEIAWINAYHE
-617 RVYKEV
+617 RVYKETA
-623 SPLLNEEEKHYLAKK
+623 PLLNAEEAAYLAHK
-638 CVALEI
+638 CAPIQL

>member
-1 MGACLYQNI
+1 MKTI
-10 FVILQQNLRN
+10 EKI
-20 MDVRERLAALRAQM
+20 AALRQLM
-34 HEQGLAAYVVP
+34 REHKLAAYIVP
-45 GNDPHASEYMASHWC
+45 GNDPHASEYMAAHWC

-73 TMVVTTDRALLWTDS
+73 TVVVTLDRAFLWTDS

-112 CPSVVEWLKGELKAE
+112 CPTIAEWLTTNLP
-127 SQEPRDERFIGL
+127 SSPVQIGV
-139 NPEMFSVND
+139 NPEMWSVNA
-148 FKAWKE
+148 FANLKAQLAAA
-154 QFAEAGIG
+154 QFSLYSI
-162 VKSVDL
+162 DL
-168 IKPIWTEGR
+168 IRPLWIENR
-177 PAIPSD
+177 PAIPQD

-188 SADFAGETVESKISR
+188 SEDFAGESVESKLSR
-203 MREILEAKGESQ
+203 IREIVNR
-215 KSKDYALIV
+215 KSSHRQWALIT

-250 VVLEGDK
+250 VVLEPEK
-257 CTLFVN
+257 CTLFVDAA
-263 PEKIDSAAQNYL
+263 KLDSAAQNYL

-280 DVQPYEAVFDYIH
+280 DIQPYEAVFDYIR
-293 GLRGTI
+293 GLQGTVY
-299 FYDGAKVNEALYE
+299 YDGARVNQALYE
-312 AIDNGPS
+312 AIPV
-319 DQGPRTKAKNIQS
+319 TCKAVHMQS
-332 PILIDKAK
+332 PILVDKAK

-348 ERIAMRQDGAALT
+348 ERIAMRQDAVALT

-367 EETLV
+367 EE
-372 ESQKSKVERPLT
+372 EAFQSPIT

-397 MGENFVEESFGTIAG
+397 MGDNFVEESFGTIAG
-412 YQGNGAIVHY
+412 YRGNGAIVHY
-422 AATKEHCAE
+422 AATRDNCAE
-431 VKKEGMLLLDSGG
+431 VHPGGMLLLDSGG

-457 WLGGRIPEQA
+457 WLGGEIPAQA
-467 KLDYTYVLKGH
+467 KRDYTYVLKGH
-478 IALQTARFPR
+478 IALSTVRFPR

-535 NPTPLEVGH
+535 NPTVLEVGH
-544 IISDEPGIYRTGKW
+544 IVSDEPGIYRTGEW

-570 AKQTKATTT
+570 AERTEATTT
-579 EDEWLTF
+579 DDQWLSF
-586 ETLTLCFYDTSLI
+586 ETLTLCFYDTALI
-599 EMSLM
+599 DRSLM
-604 TEDEIDWLNAYHV
+604 TPAEIDWINAYHQ
-617 RVYKEV
+617 RVYNEIA
-623 SPLLNEEEKHYLAKK
+623 PLLNAEEAEYLAKK
-638 CVALEI
+638 CAAI

>member
-1 MGACLYQNI
+1 MNVL
-10 FVILQQNLRN
+10 
-20 MDVRERLAALRAQM
+20 ERLAALRAAM
-34 HEQGLAAYVVP
+34 KEANVTVYVVP

-60 EMQWLSGFNGESG
+60 EMQWLSGFNGEAG
-73 TMVVTTDRALLWTDS
+73 TMVVTTDKALLWTDS

-112 CPSVVEWLKGELKAE
+112 CPSIVEWLTKNVQGAV
-127 SQEPRDERFIGL
+127 GL

-148 FKAWKE
+148 FAEWKE
-154 QFAEAGIG
+154 ELAAANLSI
-162 VKSVDL
+162 KSVDL
-168 IKPIWTEGR
+168 IKPIWKEGR

-188 SADFAGETVESKISR
+188 SADFAGETVESKLAR
-203 MREILEAKGESQ
+203 MREIVNCKASH
-215 KSKDYALIV
+215 SKWALII

-250 VVLEGDK
+250 VVLEDDK
-257 CTLFVN
+257 CTLFVDAN
-263 PEKIDSAAQNYL
+263 KVDTVAQNYL

-280 DVQPYEAVFDYIH
+280 DVKPYETVFDYIA
-293 GLRGTI
+293 GLSGTVI
-299 FYDGAKVNEALYE
+299 YDGARVNEALFE
-312 AIDNGPS
+312 AIPAGCKKIN
-319 DQGPRTKAKNIQS
+319 TKS
-332 PILIDKAK
+332 PVLIDKAK

-348 ERIAMRQDGAALT
+348 ERIAMRQDAAALT
-361 RFFKWL
+361 RFFKWM

-397 MGENFVEESFGTIAG
+397 MGENFTDESFGTIAG
-412 YQGNGAIVHY
+412 YKGNGAIVHY
-422 AATKEHCAE
+422 SATKENCA
-431 VKKEGMLLLDSGG
+431 VVHPKGMLLLDSGG

-457 WLGGRIPEQA
+457 WLGGEIPTQA

-503 WQAGIT
+503 WEAGIT

-544 IISDEPGIYRTGKW
+544 IVSDEPGIYRTGQW

-570 AKQTKATTT
+570 AKQTEATTT

-586 ETLTLCFYDTSLI
+586 ETLTLCFYDTNLI
-599 EMSLM
+599 DMSLM
-604 TEDEIDWLNAYHV
+604 TDKEIAWINAYHE
-617 RVYKEV
+617 RVYKETA
-623 SPLLNEEEKHYLAKK
+623 PLLNPDEAKYLARK
-638 CVALEI
+638 CAPIQR

>member
-1 MGACLYQNI
+1 MK
-10 FVILQQNLRN
+10 
-20 MDVRERLAALRAQM
+20 E
-34 HEQGLAAYVVP
+34 HGLAAYVVP

-60 EMQWLSGFNGESG
+60 EMQWLSGFHGESG
-73 TMVVTTDRALLWTDS
+73 TMVVTMDKALLWTDS

-106 RESDID
+106 RDSDID
-112 CPSVVEWLKGELKAE
+112 CPSVVEWLNGLMDEGMKGLV
-127 SQEPRDERFIGL
+127 GV

-148 FKAWKE
+148 YKE
-154 QFAEAGIG
+154 WSEKIEL
-162 VKSVDL
+162 KSIDL
-168 IKPIWTEGR
+168 IKLLWTEDR
-177 PAIPSD
+177 PAIPAD

-188 SADFAGETVESKISR
+188 SADFAGETVESKLAR
-203 MREILEAKGESQ
+203 MREQLAK
-215 KSKDYALIV
+215 KKADALII

-250 VVLEGDK
+250 VVLETDK
-257 CTLFVN
+257 CTLFVDSA
-263 PEKIDSAAQNYL
+263 KIDSPAQNYL

-280 DVQPYEAVFDYIH
+280 DIKPYEAVFDYIRS
-293 GLRGTI
+293 LSGTVL
-299 FYDGAKVNEALYE
+299 YDGARVNEALFE
-312 AIDNGPS
+312 AIPEGCKKIN
-319 DQGPRTKAKNIQS
+319 AKS
-332 PILIDKAK
+332 PILIDKAH

-348 ERIAMRQDGAALT
+348 ERIAMRQDCVALT
-361 RFFKWL
+361 RFFRWL
-367 EETLV
+367 DEEAFANGQT
-372 ESQKSKVERPLT
+372 QT
-384 EWDLME
+384 EWSLME
-390 KLHAFRA
+390 KLHEFRL

-412 YQGNGAIVHY
+412 YKGNGAIVHY
-422 AATKEHCAE
+422 AATEDNCAK
-431 VKKEGMLLLDSGG
+431 VKPEGMLLLDSGG

-457 WLGGRIPEQA
+457 WLGGRIPQQA
-467 KLDYTYVLKGH
+467 KFDYTYVLKGH
-478 IALQTARFPR
+478 IALARARFPR

-503 WQAGIT
+503 WEAGIT

-535 NPTPLEVGH
+535 NPTALEVGH
-544 IISDEPGIYRTGKW
+544 IISDEPGIYRTDQW

-579 EDEWLTF
+579 EDEWLQF

-623 SPLLNEEEKHYLAKK
+623 SPLLNDEEKKYLAYK
-638 CVALEI
+638 CAAIEL

>member
-1 MGACLYQNI
+1 MTVQ
-10 FVILQQNLRN
+10 
-20 MDVRERLAALRAQM
+20 ERLAALRGEM
-34 HEQGLAAYVVP
+34 REQGLAAYIVP

-73 TMVVTTDRALLWTDS
+73 TMVVTMDRALLWTDS

-112 CPSVVEWLKGELKAE
+112 CPSVAQWLCDELRITNYE
-127 SQEPRDERFIGL
+127 LRIGI
-139 NPEMFSVND
+139 NPEMWSVDEFS
-148 FKAWKE
+148 AISH
-154 QFAEAGIG
+154 QLSEAGIG

-183 KLYPY
+183 KLYAYP
-188 SADFAGETVESKISR
+188 ADYAGETVESKLAR
-203 MREILEAKGESQ
+203 MREKLAAMHGDSMI
-215 KSKDYALIV
+215 I

-250 VVLEGDK
+250 VVLEADK

-263 PEKIDSAAQNYL
+263 PGKIDSAAQNYL
-275 DFNNI
+275 DSNHI
-280 DVQPYEAVFDYIH
+280 DVQPYEAVFDYIR
-293 GLRGTI
+293 GLKGTV

-312 AIDNGPS
+312 ALDK
-319 DQGPRTKAKNIQS
+319 GPRTKAVNIQS
-332 PILIDKAK
+332 PILVDKAK

-348 ERIAMRQDGAALT
+348 ERRAMRLDGAALT

-367 EETLV
+367 EE
-372 ESQKSKVERPLT
+372 EAFKEAKGERLEAKDERLT

-390 KLHAFRA
+390 KLHEFRA
-397 MGENFVEESFGTIAG
+397 MGEGFVEESFGTIAG

-422 AATKEHCAE
+422 AATKENCAE
-431 VKKEGMLLLDSGG
+431 VRKEGMLLLDSGG

-449 TTDITRTV
+449 TTDITRTT
-457 WLGGRIPEQA
+457 WLGGRIPQQA
-467 KLDYTYVLKGH
+467 KDDYTYVLKGH
-478 IALQTARFPR
+478 IALARARFPR

-503 WQAGIT
+503 WAAGIT

-535 NPTPLEVGH
+535 NPTPLEAGH

-570 AKQTKATTT
+570 AKQTKETTT
-579 EDEWLTF
+579 EDEWLAF
-586 ETLTLCFYDTSLI
+586 ETLTLCFYDTALI
-599 EMSLM
+599 EMSMM

-623 SPLLNEEEKHYLAKK
+623 SPLLNEEERKYLARK
-638 CVALEI
+638 CKALEV

>member
-1 MGACLYQNI
+1 MTVL
-10 FVILQQNLRN
+10 
-20 MDVRERLAALRAQM
+20 DRLNALRTLM
-34 HEQGLAAYVVP
+34 RENNLVAYVVP

-60 EMQWLSGFNGESG
+60 EMQWISGFNGESG
-73 TMVVTTDRALLWTDS
+73 TMVVTLDKALLWTDS

-112 CPSVVEWLKGELKAE
+112 CPSVIDWLSENIHGAV
-127 SQEPRDERFIGL
+127 GV

-148 FKAWKE
+148 FANWKDKAE
-154 QFAEAGIG
+154 L
-162 VKSVDL
+162 KSIDL
-168 IKPIWTEGR
+168 IKPIWMEGR

-188 SADFAGETVESKISR
+188 SADFAGETVESKLAR
-203 MREILEAKGESQ
+203 MREQLAGKKADAMI
-215 KSKDYALIV
+215 I

-250 VVLEGDK
+250 AVLEADK

-263 PEKIDSAAQNYL
+263 PEKVDTVAQNYL

-280 DVQPYEAVFDYIH
+280 AVQPYEAVFAYIAS
-293 GLRGTI
+293 LSGTVL
-299 FYDGAKVNEALYE
+299 YDGARVNEALYE
-312 AIDNGPS
+312 AIPDTCKKIN
-319 DQGPRTKAKNIQS
+319 AKS

-348 ERIAMRQDGAALT
+348 ERIAMRQDAVALT
-361 RFFKWL
+361 RFFMWL
-367 EETLV
+367 EE
-372 ESQKSKVERPLT
+372 EAFANGQKQT
-384 EWDLME
+384 EWSLME
-390 KLHAFRA
+390 KLHEFRM

-412 YQGNGAIVHY
+412 YLGNGAIVHY
-422 AATKEHCAE
+422 AATQDNCAE
-431 VKKEGMLLLDSGG
+431 VQPQGMLLLDSGG

-457 WLGGRIPEQA
+457 WLGGRIPQQA

-478 IALQTARFPR
+478 IALARARFPR

-503 WQAGIT
+503 WEAGIT

-535 NPTPLEVGH
+535 NPTALEVGH
-544 IISDEPGIYRTGKW
+544 IISDEPGIYRTDMW

-579 EDEWLTF
+579 EDEWLAF
-586 ETLTLCFYDTSLI
+586 ETLTLCFYDTALI

-623 SPLLNEEEKHYLAKK
+623 SPLLNNEERKYLAFK
-638 CVALEI
+638 CAALDL

>member
-1 MGACLYQNI
+1 MNI
-10 FVILQQNLRN
+10 
-20 MDVRERLAALRAQM
+20 RERIEALRSAM
-34 HEQGLAAYVVP
+34 IAEGLAAYVVP
-45 GNDPHASEYMASHWC
+45 GNDPHASEYMAAHWC

-73 TMVVTTDRALLWTDS
+73 TMVVTLDRALLWTDS

-96 ELKDS
+96 ELEGSGIK
-101 TIELM
+101 LM

-112 CPSVVEWLKGELKAE
+112 CPSVPEWLERLAVSGERLAV
-127 SQEPRDERFIGL
+127 GV
-139 NPEMFSVND
+139 NPEMFSVD
-148 FKAWKE
+148 TFAAWSEK
-154 QFAEAGIG
+154 ISL
-162 VKSVDL
+162 KSVDL
-168 IKPIWTEGR
+168 IKPLWTEGR
-177 PAIPSD
+177 PAIPQD
-183 KLYPY
+183 KLSPY
-188 SADFAGETVESKISR
+188 SADFAGETVESKLAR
-203 MREILEAKGESQ
+203 MR
-215 KSKDYALIV
+215 ALINGKWKIENGKWALVV

-250 VVLEGDK
+250 VVLEADK
-257 CTLFVN
+257 CTLFVDAN
-263 PEKIDSAAQNYL
+263 KIDSPAQNYL

-280 DVQPYEAVFDYIH
+280 DVQPYEAVFDYIAS
-293 GLRGTI
+293 LSGTVL
-299 FYDGAKVNEALYE
+299 FDGARVNEALYE
-312 AIDNGPS
+312 AIPASCKKIN
-319 DQGPRTKAKNIQS
+319 TKS

-340 KNAVELEG
+340 KNAIELEG
-348 ERIAMRQDGAALT
+348 ERIAMRQDCVALT

-367 EETLV
+367 DEEAFANGQT
-372 ESQKSKVERPLT
+372 QT
-384 EWDLME
+384 EWSLME
-390 KLHAFRA
+390 KLHEFRM

-422 AATKEHCAE
+422 AATEDKCAE
-431 VKKEGMLLLDSGG
+431 VKPEGMLLLDSGG

-457 WLGGRIPEQA
+457 WLGGRIPQQA

-509 FGHGTGHG
+509 YGHGTGHG

-558 GIRTENLITVIP
+558 GIRTENLITIVP

-599 EMSLM
+599 EMDLM
-604 TEDEIDWLNAYHV
+604 TDEEIDYINAYHV

-623 SPLLNEEEKHYLAKK
+623 SPLLSDEEKSYLAYK
-638 CVALEI
+638 CAAIER

>member
-1 MGACLYQNI
+1 MNVL
-10 FVILQQNLRN
+10 
-20 MDVRERLAALRAQM
+20 ERLAALRAAM
-34 HEQGLAAYVVP
+34 KEANVTVYVVP

-60 EMQWLSGFNGESG
+60 EMQWLSGFNGEAG
-73 TMVVTTDRALLWTDS
+73 TMVVTTDKALLWTDS

-112 CPSVVEWLKGELKAE
+112 CPSIVEWLTKNVQGAV
-127 SQEPRDERFIGL
+127 GL

-148 FKAWKE
+148 FAEWKE
-154 QFAEAGIG
+154 QLAAANLSI
-162 VKSVDL
+162 KSVDL

-188 SADFAGETVESKISR
+188 SADFAGETVESKLAR
-203 MREILEAKGESQ
+203 MREIVN
-215 KSKDYALIV
+215 SKTSDSKWALII

-250 VVLEGDK
+250 VVLEDDK
-257 CTLFVN
+257 CTLFVDAN
-263 PEKIDSAAQNYL
+263 KVDTVAQNYL

-280 DVQPYEAVFDYIH
+280 DVKSYETVFDYIA
-293 GLRGTI
+293 GLSGTVI
-299 FYDGAKVNEALYE
+299 YDGARVNEALFE
-312 AIDNGPS
+312 AIPAGCKKIN
-319 DQGPRTKAKNIQS
+319 TKS
-332 PILIDKAK
+332 PVLIDKAK

-348 ERIAMRQDGAALT
+348 ERIAMRQDAAALT
-361 RFFKWL
+361 RFFKWM

-397 MGENFVEESFGTIAG
+397 MGENFTDESFGTIAG
-412 YQGNGAIVHY
+412 YKGNGAIVHY
-422 AATKEHCAE
+422 SATKENCAE
-431 VKKEGMLLLDSGG
+431 VKPEGMLLLDSGG

-457 WLGGRIPEQA
+457 WLGGEIPTQA

-503 WQAGIT
+503 WEAGIT

-544 IISDEPGIYRTGKW
+544 IVSDEPGIYRTGQW

-570 AKQTKATTT
+570 AKQTEATTT

-586 ETLTLCFYDTSLI
+586 ETLTLCFYDTNLI
-599 EMSLM
+599 DMSLM
-604 TEDEIDWLNAYHV
+604 TDKEIAWINAYHE
-617 RVYKEV
+617 RVYKETA
-623 SPLLNEEEKHYLAKK
+623 PLLNPDEAKYLARK
-638 CVALEI
+638 CAPIQR

>member
-1 MGACLYQNI
+1 MN
-10 FVILQQNLRN
+10 
-20 MDVRERLAALRAQM
+20 VRERIAALREEMRA
-34 HEQGLAAYVVP
+34 EGIGVYIVP
-45 GNDPHASEYMASHWC
+45 GNDPHASEYMASHWF
-60 EMQWLSGFNGESG
+60 EMQWISGFNGESG
-73 TMVVTTDRALLWTDS
+73 TVVVTMDRALLWTDS

-101 TIELM
+101 GIELM
-106 RESDID
+106 RESDVD
-112 CPSVVEWLKGELKAE
+112 CPSITEWIKGEFSRQMSE
-127 SQEPRDERFIGL
+127 VSRQPSEVVVGV
-139 NPEMFSVND
+139 NPEMWSVDAFAELRKELSAFSV
-148 FKAWKE
+148 
-154 QFAEAGIG
+154 
-162 VKSVDL
+162 KSIDL

-177 PAIPSD
+177 PAIPQD

-188 SADFAGETVESKISR
+188 AAEYAGETVESKLER
-203 MREILEAKGESQ
+203 MREILSRQMSAFSGQ
-215 KSKDYALIV
+215 PYAMII

-250 VVLEGDK
+250 CVLEGDK
-257 CTLFVN
+257 CTLFVDEN
-263 PEKIDSAAQNYL
+263 KVDTPARNYL
-275 DFNNI
+275 EFNNI
-280 DVQPYEAVFDYIH
+280 DIRPYEAIFEYIH
-293 GLRGTI
+293 GLEGI
-299 FYDGAKVNEALYE
+299 VFYDGARVNEALFE
-312 AIDNGPS
+312 AIRNQQS
-319 DQGPRTKAKNIQS
+319 AISLKS

-348 ERIAMRQDGAALT
+348 ERKAMRQDGAALT

-367 EETLV
+367 EEEAFKPSAV
-372 ESQKSKVERPLT
+372 SHQPSEVSHQPSEVRLT

-390 KLHAFRA
+390 KLHEFRA

-422 AATKEHCAE
+422 SATKENCAE
-431 VKKEGMLLLDSGG
+431 VKPEGMLLLDSGG

-457 WLGGRIPEQA
+457 WLGGRIPQQA

-478 IALQTARFPR
+478 IALLRACFPR

-503 WQAGIT
+503 WEAGIT

-517 VGHFLGC
+517 VGHFLCC

-535 NPTPLEVGH
+535 NPTPLEIGH
-544 IISDEPGIYRTGKW
+544 IISDEPGIYRTDKW

-579 EDEWLTF
+579 EDEWLAF

-623 SPLLNEEEKHYLAKK
+623 SPLLNDEERSYLAYK
-638 CVALEI
+638 CQAIEI